1 MKGPFCYKI
10 TYNEFTIRFHSLKTK
25 VISVMSVLTK
35 MVNGVTI
42 SPAGI
47 VSDLTIPV
55 KTTDVLDWIRKKYK
69 TSSIQFQGKI
79 QDPTKETR
87 WLSVF
92 ASISDDEET
101 VNQHMLPSPLD
112 EETYGGNIVILA
124 TESEE
129 QDDYEKSATSYV
141 NLKQDE
147 YETLYAEWTFS
158 IEDEEEEIDIENE
171 EEIDDDVDDGE
182 LELDEKEEEEVLPVK
197 QVTHI
202 PKAVQVKTKDIFVDC
217 AIRDKVIENFTELF
231 ESKEFAVQFELEL
244 LHSVNTLA
252 IKEAIEVDWGN
263 RVFWNLYRNKAISLY
278 ENLKGVN
285 SYVDNKENW
294 LEKLKSN
301 ELTIPQFVEMN
312 AFDMC
317 PSRWKAT
324 IEKIIETE
332 KKLYSKKDSASIFMW
347 CSGCKKKS
355 KCDYYQMQTRSA
367 DEPMTTFVTCLE
379 CDKQWKI

>member
-1 MKGPFCYKI
+1 M
-10 TYNEFTIRFHSLKTK
+10 TS
-25 VISVMSVLTK
+25 SSK
-35 MVNGVTI
+35 MVNGVSI
-42 SPAGI
+42 SPTG
-47 VSDLTIPV
+47 VLSDLAIPV
-55 KTTDVLDWIRKKYK
+55 KTNDVLDWIRKKYK
-69 TSSIQFQGKI
+69 NTSIQFQGKI

-92 ASISDDEET
+92 ASISDDEENI
-101 VNQHMLPSPLD
+101 NQHMLPSPFD
-112 EETYGGNIVILA
+112 EETYGGPIVILA

-129 QDDYEKSATSYV
+129 QDDYEKPASSYV
-141 NLKQDE
+141 NLKHDE

-158 IEDEEEEIDIENE
+158 VEEDEEDEIENE
-171 EEIDDDVDDGE
+171 EIDEETEDVVIDI
-182 LELDEKEEEEVLPVK
+182 DEKEDEEVQPVK
-197 QVTHI
+197 HTAHVT
-202 PKAVQVKTKDIFVDC
+202 KTVTAVKTKDIFVDC

-231 ESKEFAVQFELEL
+231 ESRDFASEFEVEL
-244 LHSVNTLA
+244 LRSVKSFA

-285 SYVDNKENW
+285 SYVENKENW
-294 LEKLKSN
+294 LEKLKTKQ
-301 ELTIPQFVEMN
+301 LTISQFVEMN

-347 CSGCKKKS
+347 CSSCKKKS

>member
-1 MKGPFCYKI
+1 
-10 TYNEFTIRFHSLKTK
+10 
-25 VISVMSVLTK
+25 MSIHHK
-35 MVNGVTI
+35 MVNGVAI
-42 SPAGI
+42 SHTGVI
-47 VSDLTIPV
+47 SDITIPV

-69 TSSIQFQGKI
+69 NPSVQYQGKI

-92 ASISDDEET
+92 AGISDDEET
-101 VNQHMLPSPLD
+101 INQHMLPSPFD
-112 EETYGGNIVILA
+112 EETYGGTIVILA

-129 QDDYEKSATSYV
+129 QDDYEKSAALYV
-141 NLKQDE
+141 NLKHDD

-158 IEDEEEEIDIENE
+158 IEEEEEDEMELE
-171 EEIDDDVDDGE
+171 EREDEDDDAE
-182 LELDEKEEEEVLPVK
+182 IELDEKEEDEVVPAKHVPH
-197 QVTHI
+197 VV
-202 PKAVQVKTKDIFVDC
+202 KAVHVKSKDIFVNC

-231 ESKEFAVQFELEL
+231 GDNELAVQFEIEMLQ
-244 LHSVNTLA
+244 SVKQFA
-252 IKEAIEVDWGN
+252 IKEGIEVDWGN
-263 RVFWNLYRNKAISLY
+263 RVFWNMYRNKAISLY
-278 ENLKGVN
+278 ENLKGTD

-294 LEKLKSN
+294 MEKLKRN
-301 ELTIPQFVEMN
+301 ELTISQFVEMN

-324 IEKIIETE
+324 IEKIIENE

>member
-1 MKGPFCYKI
+1 MTG
-10 TYNEFTIRFHSLKTK
+10 
-25 VISVMSVLTK
+25 VTK

-42 SPAGI
+42 SPSG
-47 VSDLTIPV
+47 VVNDLTIPV
-55 KTTDVLDWIRKKYK
+55 KTADVLDWIRKKYK
-69 TSSIQFQGKI
+69 NASIQFQGKI

-92 ASISDDEET
+92 AGISDDEEN
-101 VNQHMLPSPLD
+101 VNQHMLPTPFD

-124 TESEE
+124 SESEE

-158 IEDEEEEIDIENE
+158 VDEEEEDIEVE
-171 EEIDDDVDDGE
+171 AEDVDDYEDVGE
-182 LELDEKEEEEVLPVK
+182 IEVDDKEEEEVPVK
-197 QVTHI
+197 QVVHI
-202 PKAVQVKTKDIFVDC
+202 TKPVQVKTKDIFVDC
-217 AIRDKVIENFTELF
+217 AIRDKVIENFTEVF
-231 ESKEFAVQFELEL
+231 ESKNLAIEFETEL
-244 LHSVNTLA
+244 LQSINGLA
-252 IKEAIEVDWGN
+252 IKEGIEVDWGN

-278 ENLKGVN
+278 ENLKGEH
-285 SYVDNKENW
+285 SYVQNKENW

-301 ELTIPQFVEMN
+301 QLTIGQFVEMN

-324 IEKIIETE
+324 IENIIETE

-347 CSGCKKKS
+347 CSSCKKKS